1 MDMENKRVKE
11 AKRHGEMRRHA
22 VCGSCSR
29 TVKIRNEKDKV
40 ACTSS
45 LEIMPADHVSDCEDY
60 LPVVANDVVSVH
72 EDRVAK

>member
-1 MDMENKRVKE
+1 MRVKE

-29 TVKIRNEKDKV
+29 TVKIRSEKDKV

-45 LEIMPADHVSDCEDY
+45 LEIMPADHESDCEDY
-60 LPVVANDVVSVH
+60 LPIVANDAVSVH
-72 EDRVAK
+72 EDSVAK